1 MESSSEAES
10 VDDEEPGHGS
20 VIDMEDL
27 GNVMNLIKKVKV
39 TCQLCRFLDDYVAPY
54 GVSLA
59 YRSRNVPNNM
69 NVCGGTM

>member
-1 MESSSEAES
+1 
-10 VDDEEPGHGS
+10 
-20 VIDMEDL
+20 MEDL